1 MYSGY
6 KTGFVLSLVHPFLL
20 GRCLWVAS
28 KFPAHLQQQT
38 ITSFLEGTVVGLGQ
52 VCTDVQY
59 MCRVYIK
66 PVLCSR
72 SKPSPSVSPR

>member
-1 MYSGY
+1 MYND
-6 KTGFVLSLVHPFLL
+6 KTGFVPCTVHPFLL

-59 MCRVYIK
+59 MCTVDIK
-66 PVLCSR
+66 LVLCFR
-72 SKPSPSVSPR
+72 SKPSLSAYLQ